1 MKKQTRD
8 GAVLFI
14 SACKCGANRVSMKAH
29 LGLCLAVAVLMLCFA
44 GESYGAQVASDSV
57 QKSQTAK
64 ANWTDVLFVEKPEPT
79 ISYRS
84 GWGVYEES
92 LTKGNF
98 VGRGWNGS
106 GFISFYDGRV
116 DPAQH
121 PMPEAFELEIDGQA
135 LVTDWEWAGLEKTS
149 DGNGDLHAVIT
160 LKNKVRPV
168 TIRIHTLLDG
178 TAVLTRWIEITNTG
192 KRPAA
197 LAIAI
202 PWSGVL
208 QEIRSWQSFKDTK
221 ASAYS
226 LGYFDSTEWGTEGD
240 FHWHELPA
248 AGYRVDGRVRRDRY
262 RSPFFVLRNNAT
274 GEYFV
279 GELAWTGGYSFQF
292 DFNPEGKGGI
302 TFQGGPDGQPPLRV
316 ISPGETVK
324 TPEMH
329 LGLVFGG
336 LDAAVQSLHTHLRR
350 SVFPPQSRGRGGW
363 IESGIGPEVEVTTE
377 EVNHSIDVAAE
388 FGAEV
393 FFIDASWY
401 AKPKGNWWST
411 VGDWNVDRQR
421 FPQGLKPFR
430 DRAHAKGMLWGL
442 WMDAERIG
450 DESNVAKQHPDW
462 LAMNY
467 DGERKIGG
475 LLDLTN
481 PEAAKYMEEQIS
493 RVIKENQCEF
503 FRLDHNTHAGR
514 GIMTVRDGFE
524 ENGYWRYYEA
534 LYGVYDRLRA
544 KFPNVI
550 FENCAGG
557 GGRADIGMVRHF
569 DHTDVT
575 DWQIGPRSF
584 MITNGMTMALPPEH
598 IDRLVGG
605 QSGHTTADYDF
616 QSRQLFF
623 LMPKFAFLYPL
634 GSQPNPLLIQR
645 TLHFVDLYKNFVRP
659 FMDTGRLYHHT
670 PELSG
675 LNPHGWGVLELASED
690 RTRGICGLFQ
700 LSAPA
705 EPEYLLRPRG
715 LDVSRRY
722 EVTFD
727 NSGQTVV
734 VDGLTLTQQG
744 IKVRLEGALT
754 SELLLFRAI

>member
-1 MKKQTRD
+1 MKKQTRL
-8 GAVLFI
+8 VQFI
-14 SACKCGANRVSMKAH
+14 FGCKRGVNRASMKAH
-29 LGLCLAVAVLMLCFA
+29 RGLYLGVAVLMLCLA
-44 GESYGAQVASDSV
+44 GKSHGAQQVASDRV
-57 QKSQTAK
+57 QKSQTPRTG
-64 ANWTDVLFVEKPEPT
+64 WTDVLLVEKPDPV

-84 GWGVYEES
+84 GWVVYEES

-116 DPAQH
+116 SPSSH

-135 LVTDWEWAGLEKTS
+135 LVTDWEWVGLEKTS
-149 DGNGDLHAVIT
+149 DGKGNLHAVIT

-168 TIRIHTLLDG
+168 TLRIHTLLDG

-192 KRPAA
+192 NRPAA
-197 LAIAI
+197 LATAI

-208 QEIRSWQSFKDTK
+208 QENRSWRPFKDTK
-221 ASAYS
+221 ASVYS
-226 LGYFDSTEWGTEGD
+226 LGYFDSTQWGNEGD
-240 FHWHELPA
+240 FHWHDLPA
-248 AGYRVDGRVRRDRY
+248 AGYRVDGRVRRDRF
-262 RSPFFVLRNNAT
+262 RNPFFILRNNAT
-274 GEYFV
+274 GEHFI

-292 DFNPEGKGGI
+292 DFNPEGRGGI
-302 TFQGGPDGQPPLRV
+302 TFQAGPDGQPPLRV
-316 ISPGETVK
+316 IAPGETVK

-363 IESGIGPEVEVTTE
+363 IESGIGPEIEVTPE

-388 FGAEV
+388 LGAEV

-401 AKPKGNWWST
+401 TKPKGDWSST

-430 DRAHAKGMLWGL
+430 DRVHAKGMLWGL

-450 DESNVAKQHPDW
+450 DESNIVKQHPDW
-462 LAMNY
+462 LATNY
-467 DGERKIGG
+467 DGEKKIAG

-493 RVIKENQCEF
+493 RVIEENQCEF
-503 FRLDHNTHAGR
+503 FRLDHNTHPGR
-514 GIMTVRDGFE
+514 GIMTLRDGFK

-534 LYGVYDRLRA
+534 LYGIYDRLRA

-550 FENCAGG
+550 FENCASG
-557 GGRADIGMVRHF
+557 GGRTDIGMVSHF

-575 DWQIGPRSF
+575 DWQIAPRSF
-584 MITNGMTMALPPEH
+584 MITNGMTLALPPER

-605 QSGHTTADYDF
+605 QSGYTTADYDF

-623 LMPKFAFLYPL
+623 LMPKFAFLYPR
-634 GSQPNPLLIQR
+634 GSQPNPLLMER
-645 TLHFVDLYKNFVRP
+645 TRHFMDLYKNFVRP
-659 FMDTGRLYHHT
+659 FMDTARLYHHT

-675 LNPHGWGVLELASED
+675 LDPQGWGVLELASED

-754 SELLLFRAI
+754 SELLVFRAL

>member
-1 MKKQTRD
+1 MIFLAGQSD
-8 GAVLFI
+8 G
-14 SACKCGANRVSMKAH
+14 G
-29 LGLCLAVAVLMLCFA
+29 
-44 GESYGAQVASDSV
+44 QVASDSV
-57 QKSQTAK
+57 QKSQTT
-64 ANWTDVLFVEKPEPT
+64 NSGWTDVLLVEKPEPT
-79 ISYRS
+79 ISYRT
-84 GWGVYEES
+84 GWVVYEES
-92 LTKGNF
+92 LTKGQF

-106 GFISFYDGRV
+106 GFISYYYGRV
-116 DPAQH
+116 DPAEH
-121 PMPEAFELEIDGQA
+121 PMPEAFELEIDGQS
-135 LVTDWEWAGLEKTS
+135 LVTDWEWMGLEKRPAA
-149 DGNGDLHAVIT
+149 DGSLHAVIT

-168 TIRIHTLLDG
+168 TVRVHTLLDG
-178 TAVLTRWIEITNTG
+178 TAVLTRWIEVTNTG
-192 KRPAA
+192 TRPAA
-197 LAIAI
+197 LATAI

-208 QEIRSWQSFKDTK
+208 QETRRWQSLLKDTK
-221 ASAYS
+221 ASLYS
-226 LGYFDSTEWGTEGD
+226 LGYFDASGGVEEGD

-248 AGYRVDGRVRRDRY
+248 AGYRVDGRVRRDRH
-262 RSPFFVLRNNAT
+262 RNPFFILRNNAT
-274 GEYFV
+274 GEHFI
-279 GELAWTGGYSFQF
+279 GELAWTGGYSLQF
-292 DFNPEGKGGI
+292 DLNTEGREGEASM
-302 TFQGGPDGQPPLRV
+302 TFQAGPDAQPPLRM
-316 ISPGETVK
+316 IAPGETVK
-324 TPEMH
+324 TPELH

-336 LDAAVQSLHTHLRR
+336 LDPAVQSMHTHLRR
-350 SVFPPQSRGRGGW
+350 SVFLPQSRGRGGW
-363 IESGIGPEVEVTTE
+363 IESGIGPEVEITVDE
-377 EVNHSIDVAAE
+377 ANHAIDAAAE
-388 FGAEV
+388 VGAEV

-401 AKPKGNWWST
+401 AKPNGDWWTT

-430 DRAHAKGMLWGL
+430 DRIHAKGMLWGL

-450 DESNVAKQHPDW
+450 DASNIVKQHPDW
-462 LAMNY
+462 MAMNY

-493 RVIKENQCEF
+493 RVIEENQCEF
-503 FRLDHNTHAGR
+503 FRLDNNAAPGR
-514 GIMTVRDGFE
+514 GIKTLRDGFE
-524 ENGYWRYYEA
+524 ENGYWRYYET
-534 LYGVYDRLRA
+534 LYGIYDRLRA

-550 FENCAGG
+550 FENCASG
-557 GGRADIGMVRHF
+557 GGRTDIGMVRHF

-575 DWQIGPRSF
+575 DWQIAPRSL

-605 QSGHTTADYDF
+605 QGGYTTADYDF
-616 QSRQLFF
+616 QSRLLFF
-623 LMPKFAFLYPL
+623 LMPKIAFLYPM

-645 TLHFVDLYKNFVRP
+645 TRRFVDLYKNFVRP

-675 LNPHGWGVLELASED
+675 LDPHGWGVLELASED
-690 RTRGICGLFQ
+690 RTRSICGLFQ

-722 EVTFD
+722 KVTFD

-744 IKVRLEGALT
+744 IAVRLEGALT
-754 SELLLFRAI
+754 SELLLFEAI